1 MWLWLALALRLGLG
15 LALALAS
22 ALGLGS
28 GVGGWGLGVGLGLP
42 QLALLNG
49 EHVYAGVVLVLTSGN
64 SGNSG
69 NTTNVECTVS
79 IYSKQLGAGAEA
91 EERRAHVVDLGRRGR
106 HAEHVARGAARRLL
120 EEHVVALVGGR

>member
-1 MWLWLALALRLGLG
+1 MTE
-15 LALALAS
+15 ALAS
-22 ALGLGS
+22 ALGLGV
-28 GVGGWGLGVGLGLP
+28 GVGDWGRGLGVGLGSP

-49 EHVYAGVVLVLTSGN
+49 EHLYAGVVLMLTSGN
-64 SGNSG
+64 
-69 NTTNVECTVS
+69 TPNVECTVS
-79 IYSKQLGAGAEA
+79 IYSEQLGAGAEA

>member
-49 EHVYAGVVLVLTSGN
+49 EHLYAGVVLMLT
-64 SGNSG
+64 SG